1 MYGFL
6 CGSLFL
12 FHWSTCLLLCQY
24 HAGSYDSLKSGMV
37 IPQDVLLLFRV
48 VFSYLGL
55 FVFPYKIEYCPFKVC
70 EELCWNFD
78 GTCIESIDCF

>member
-48 VFSYLGL
+48 VLAILGFL
-55 FVFPYKIEYCPFKVC
+55 FFPIKLSIVHSRFVK
-70 EELCWNFD
+70 NFV
-78 GTCIESIDCF
+78 GILMGLALNL